1 MTELKR
7 IQEAIQ
13 EYIQKGDVLAFD
25 DVADDNQ
32 FAAERLQIYRNSYF
46 LRVIERLESDYPK
59 LALHLGQV
67 VFGQLAH
74 DYMLA
79 VPSTHYSIHEI
90 GRKLPEFMAAHSKYP
105 PAWSALARMEAAL
118 SFVLEVA
125 KEPPLTLSTLSTLS
139 SNAWAI
145 YRFQL
150 IKAHRII
157 LCHLDMATYFNL
169 HMTEA
174 MPMMIWQRQDK
185 ACYQLLSEND
195 AHLMNYFNQGL
206 DFTEVCEKMSQHLS
220 QEQGISFI
228 FQRIQYWLNQEI
240 FSDHQME

>member
-1 MTELKR
+1 MMELNK

-13 EYIQKGDVLAFD
+13 AYIQKGDTLALNYVTD
-25 DVADDNQ
+25 DSQ

-46 LRVIERLESDYPK
+46 LRLIEKLEDDYPK

-67 VFGQLAH
+67 VFGQLVH

-90 GRKLPEFMAAHSKYP
+90 GYELPGFMAKHVNIPSEWA
-105 PAWSALARMEAAL
+105 ALAHMEAAL
-118 SFVLEVA
+118 SAVLEVEN
-125 KEPPLTLSTLSTLS
+125 EPVLTLPALSALSPDVWAAYCFTLV
-139 SNAWAI
+139 
-145 YRFQL
+145 
-150 IKAHRII
+150 KAHRVI
-157 LCHLDMATYFNL
+157 LCHSEIASYFNL
-169 HMTEA
+169 DMTRP
-174 MPMMIWQRQDK
+174 MPVLIWRRQDK
-185 ACYQLLSEND
+185 ACYHPLSEND
-195 AHLMNYFNQGL
+195 AHLMSYFNQGL